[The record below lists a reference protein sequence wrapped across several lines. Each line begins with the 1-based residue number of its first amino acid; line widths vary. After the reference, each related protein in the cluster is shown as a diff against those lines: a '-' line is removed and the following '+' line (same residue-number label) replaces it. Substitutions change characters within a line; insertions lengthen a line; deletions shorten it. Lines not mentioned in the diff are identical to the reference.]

1 MLLVRRL
8 PADGAAIVLGQG
20 IAALAVDA
28 DGGLVIGQPDT
39 VAGDGVAAAPRR
51 ATSPLNSS
59 TPIRRWTWKL
69 SFKTGAGIGLL
80 PECMVARELESGRLV
95 SWGKLADK
103 KAEIWILFPSRRFQ
117 SAKVTAFVE
126 TLLAYHA
133 SRISGSDPSGM
144 AIRFF

>member
-28 DGGLVIGQPDT
+28 DGGLVIGQPDA

-59 TPIRRWTWKL
+59 TPIRRWNWKL
-69 SFKTGAGIGLL
+69 SFKTGARIGLL
-80 PECMVARELESGRLV
+80 PVWMVAGKSSRAGSFLGG
-95 SWGKLADK
+95 SWRIK
-103 KAEIWILFPSRRFQ
+103 KRRFGFFSPRDVSKRQ
-117 SAKVTAFVE
+117 G
-126 TLLAYHA
+126 H
-133 SRISGSDPSGM
+133 RICRNPSDLP
-144 AIRFF
+144 RQEDQR